1 MLLPTPSLFGGI
13 LLGLLSPW
21 VSVGFKN
28 THHAPFAFPFLNF
41 NKPHLYPGIL
51 LGLFQGLLK
60 TLFCQKHLS
69 RPDRRL
75 MVRAQTLHFRGSH
88 SFFSLFPSALA
99 GGMG

>member
-51 LGLFQGLLK
+51 LGFFHMGMHHQGLLK
-60 TLFCQKHLS
+60 TLFAINTTTTLLRVLCVDHLE
-69 RPDRRL
+69 RTQLQID
-75 MVRAQTLHFRGSH
+75 
-88 SFFSLFPSALA
+88 
-99 GGMG
+99 